1 MSVSERDAIAAGKDY
16 RQHSWKAFVFVLQ
29 FLRPQLRRLT
39 LVCLIDISIVLLNLS
54 APWFG
59 KSLIDQAIPQRDWN
73 AVWVIAG
80 SVAAI
85 LLLAQLLT
93 GLRNFLYN
101 TTEQLLQYQIRA
113 KMYGHLQTLS
123 LESIESIP
131 VGQQQFRITTDS
143 DRIAHML
150 VRILPTLTMLVE
162 FALILTAAIYVDPV
176 LTGIVGLFLIPWT
189 ALFIWVT
196 HYGRV
201 LDRRRLQFCEA
212 RDAGILQASASF
224 SAIKSL
230 GRYRREIRRNGKTSV
245 ALQRVSAQG
254 YLILV
259 GFEFATQRLI
269 PFLKTTTI
277 YLYLAR
283 QVVIGQITLGMTV
296 PMIAYLGRLTFP
308 IERIVNFGCWI
319 WQTMVSAER
328 MMQIMKTEPSIVDKP
343 GAVRLEKTTGHLA
356 FKNVSYDR
364 PRLGRVID
372 DVSFELVPGKKV
384 AVVGPSGAGKST
396 IMNLAL
402 RLLDPVEGEVAI
414 DGQDLRD
421 VDRTSYLRNC
431 GTVVQETYLFGGTVA
446 DNLRVAKPDAT
457 EEEMRHALDSVELT
471 DWLAN
476 LPGGLNEDLDG
487 GQALSAGQKQR
498 IGIARALLSN
508 GSILFLDE
516 PTSALDA
523 ETERE
528 VMKTIQRISEGRATM
543 LVTHRLDT
551 VKDADEILVLEAG
564 KIVQRGTHDDLIRK
578 DGLYRN
584 LQLLYR
590 IRNDEPTGI
599 TEVTSA

>member
-1 MSVSERDAIAAGKDY
+1 MISEREALNAGVEY
-16 RQHSWKAFVFVLQ
+16 RQNSWRAFLFVLQ
-29 FLRPQLRRLT
+29 FLKPQLRRLL

-59 KSLIDQAIPQRDWN
+59 KTLLDQAFPQRDWN
-73 AVWVIAG
+73 AVWTIAA
-80 SVAAI
+80 SVAGI

-93 GLRNFLYN
+93 GMRTFLYN
-101 TTEQLLQYQIRA
+101 TTEQLLQLQLRE

-123 LESIESIP
+123 METIESLP
-131 VGQQQFRITTDS
+131 VGQQQFRISTDS

-176 LTGIVGLFLIPWT
+176 LTGVVGLFLIPWT
-189 ALFIWVT
+189 ILFIWVT

-201 LDRRRLQFCEA
+201 LDRRRLRLCEL
-212 RDAGILQASASF
+212 RDAGILQAAASF

-230 GRYRREIRRNGKTSV
+230 GRNRREVRRNGKTSI
-245 ALQRVSAQG
+245 ALQRVAAQG

-283 QVVIGQITLGMTV
+283 KVILGSMTLGTTV

-328 MMQIMKTEPSIVDKP
+328 MMQIMQTKP
-343 GAVRLEKTTGHLA
+343 AITDVPNAPKLEKIQGYLR
-356 FKNVSYDR
+356 FQKVSFDR
-364 PRLGRVID
+364 PNLGRVLHEVD
-372 DVSFELVPGKKV
+372 LELAPNKRI
-384 AVVGPSGAGKST
+384 AIVGPSGAGKST
-396 IMNLAL
+396 LMGLAL
-402 RLLDPVEGEVAI
+402 RLLDPVEGAVSI
-414 DGQDLRD
+414 DGHDLKAIE
-421 VDRTSYLRNC
+421 RTSYLRQC
-431 GTVVQETYLFGGTVA
+431 GTVVQDTFLFGGSVA

-457 EEEMRHALDSVELT
+457 SAEMEKVLGEVELT
-471 DWLAN
+471 EWLAT
-476 LPGGLNEDLDG
+476 LPDGLNEDLEG
-487 GQALSAGQKQR
+487 GQALSAGQRQR
-498 IGIARALLSN
+498 LGIARALLANSTL
-508 GSILFLDE
+508 LFLDE

-528 VMKTIQRISEGRATM
+528 VMATLRRVSRHRATLM
-543 LVTHRLDT
+543 VTHRLDT
-551 VKDADEILVLEAG
+551 VKDADEIVVLEVG
-564 KIVQRGTHDDLIRK
+564 RVVQRGTHDELMKQGGLYADLR
-578 DGLYRN
+578 GLYRT
-584 LQLLYR
+584 R
-590 IRNDEPTGI
+590 SDDETKILEGAQ
-599 TEVTSA
+599 VS